1 MQKRPPVLYRLG
13 KEVLQYMKLSEKKN
27 IAENFH
33 EKLSRAKVV
42 IITDYKGL
50 NVEAISDLRAK
61 LREFQVEYRVVK
73 NTLLERASENTEA
86 FVIKDKFKGP
96 TAVAISYDDP
106 VTPAK
111 ILIKFSETNKNL
123 TIKAGMLNGKA
134 LDFNAIKA
142 LSTMPSRE
150 VLLSMLLSAMNGV
163 PVSFVRTL
171 NEIPKKLLYVLQA
184 IKEQKEAA

>member
-1 MQKRPPVLYRLG
+1 
-13 KEVLQYMKLSEKKN
+13 MKLEEKKK

-42 IITDYKGL
+42 IVTDYKGL
-50 NVEAISDLRAK
+50 NVEAISDLRKK

-73 NTLLERASENTEA
+73 NSLLERASEDTGA
-86 FVIKDKFKGP
+86 VLIKDKFKGP
-96 TAVAISYDDP
+96 TAVALSYDDP
-106 VTPAK
+106 VAPAK

-123 TIKAGMLNGKA
+123 TIKAGILDGKA

-150 VLLSMLLSAMNGV
+150 VLLSQLLSAMNGV
-163 PVSFVRTL
+163 PASFVRTL
-171 NEIPKKLLYVLQA
+171 GEIPKQFLYVLQA
-184 IKEQKEAA
+184 IKKQKEAA

>member
-1 MQKRPPVLYRLG
+1 
-13 KEVLQYMKLSEKKN
+13 MKLSEKKN